1 MREILERV
9 RLVIGLSLFRG
20 GEKYM
25 FDNENEEL
33 INILFLENEEE
44 YIKKIKE
51 ISEIMTLY
59 TAEDKNHKNYIK
71 FLSMQRSYFMMLK
84 KEKIFQMK
92 K

>member
-1 MREILERV
+1 MREIRGRV

-25 FDNENEEL
+25 FDSKNEEIYDEEL

-51 ISEIMTLY
+51 ISEIMT
-59 TAEDKNHKNYIK
+59 
-71 FLSMQRSYFMMLK
+71 
-84 KEKIFQMK
+84 
-92 K
+92 